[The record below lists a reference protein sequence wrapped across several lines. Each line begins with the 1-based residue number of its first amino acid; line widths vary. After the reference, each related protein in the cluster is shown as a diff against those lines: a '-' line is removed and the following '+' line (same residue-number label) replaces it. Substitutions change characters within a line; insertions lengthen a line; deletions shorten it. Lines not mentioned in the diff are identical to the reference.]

1 MPPTHAVRPTPHSAH
16 ASKDTAT
23 RILDTAEG
31 LFVEFGFDAT
41 SLRDITQQA
50 HVHLA
55 AVNYHI
61 GSKDALS
68 QAVLVRRLEPLN
80 QQCIAELEALEASGA
95 PFTVEAILM
104 TFARPSL
111 TLSKDPDR
119 GGAMFVRLLSRA
131 FVENHRLIRDTLPLQ
146 YSEFLVRYR
155 NAFARVL
162 PQLSEEERVWRLHL
176 AFGLMFHA
184 FAGNDMLKLF
194 MKSDIVSARDPDT
207 VVKHMI
213 PFVAAG
219 MVTPPLG

>member
-1 MPPTHAVRPTPHSAH
+1 MPTTHAVRPTPHSAH

-41 SLRDITQQA
+41 SLRAITQQA
-50 HVHLA
+50 HVNLA
-55 AVNYHI
+55 AVNYHF
-61 GSKDALS
+61 GSKDALF

-176 AFGLMFHA
+176 AFGMMFNA
-184 FAGNDMLKLF
+184 FAGNDVLKALAPASTVNA
-194 MKSDIVSARDPDT
+194 KNAAQVARH
-207 VVKHMI
+207 VR
-213 PFVAAG
+213 PFVVAG
-219 MVTPPLG
+219 LKMPL